1 MVLVTNVDGDLQTK
15 GEPAKGLAA
24 SRFAQPAEENGSN
37 GVPAAE
43 GEPELDNS
51 SAALASVRA
60 TNIFSNPLFLGLRLA
75 NAGRVMQIA
84 KAQAGISQLAELDD
98 DIAKSN
104 QRILQSITDGVPQ
117 ASSA

>member
-1 MVLVTNVDGDLQTK
+1 MEYPQRK
-15 GEPAKGLAA
+15 
-24 SRFAQPAEENGSN
+24 
-37 GVPAAE
+37 
-43 GEPELDNS
+43 
-51 SAALASVRA
+51 
-60 TNIFSNPLFLGLRLA
+60 
-75 NAGRVMQIA
+75 IA